1 MTTKY
6 VFAALTALATLS
18 TPAFADGDPAK
29 GAKEF
34 GKCKSCHAIKSA
46 DERIVKG
53 GKTGPNL
60 YGVIGRTAGTAEGF
74 KFGKD
79 LVAAGEKGLVWDAE
93 QLEDY
98 ITNPKKFLQAYL
110 DDKGAKSRMSYK
122 MKKKADDVAAYLATA
137 EIGAVQ

>member
-1 MTTKY
+1 M
-6 VFAALTALATLS
+6 
-18 TPAFADGDPAK
+18 
-29 GAKEF
+29 
-34 GKCKSCHAIKSA
+34 
-46 DERIVKG
+46 
-53 GKTGPNL
+53 
-60 YGVIGRTAGTAEGF
+60 IGRTAGTAEGF

-79 LVAAGEKGLVWDAE
+79 LIAAGEKGLVWDAE